1 MSFSDAPD
9 PDDPLA
15 AREQEVMAGIA
26 EGETDQ
32 PLSVRLSQR
41 DGVPVIQLRG
51 ELDMYTAGLFRA
63 RMEEALAGRP
73 PALVV
78 DLSGAAYVD
87 SSGLAILLRAAGQLP
102 GRLHVVSPKERVTRL
117 FQATGLSGRMK
128 LHRSLAEAMLHVA
141 MG

>member
-1 MSFSDAPD
+1 MSFVEASD

-15 AREQEVMAGIA
+15 AREQEVMAGLA
-26 EGETDQ
+26 EGETDE
-32 PLSVRLSQR
+32 PLTVRLLQR
-41 DGVPVIQLRG
+41 DGTPVIQLQG

-63 RMEEALAGRP
+63 RLEEALAGRP

-102 GRLHVVSPKERVTRL
+102 GRLHVVSPKERITRL
-117 FQATGLSGRMK
+117 FQATGLTNRMK
-128 LHRSLAEAMLHVA
+128 LHRSLPEALLHVA

>member
-1 MSFSDAPD
+1 MSFVEAPD

-15 AREQEVMAGIA
+15 AREQEVMAGLA
-26 EGETDQ
+26 DGETDE
-32 PLSVRLSQR
+32 PLTVRLTHR
-41 DGVPVIQLRG
+41 EGAPVIQLRG

-78 DLSGAAYVD
+78 DLSAAAYVD

-102 GRLHVVSPKERVTRL
+102 GRLHVVSPKERITRL
-117 FQATGLSGRMK
+117 FQATGLTSRMK
-128 LHRSLAEAMLHVA
+128 LHRSLAEALLHVA

>member
-1 MSFSDAPD
+1 
-9 PDDPLA
+9 
-15 AREQEVMAGIA
+15 MAGLA
-26 EGETDQ
+26 EGETDE
-32 PLSVRLSQR
+32 PLTVRLIQR
-41 DGVPVIQLRG
+41 DGTPVIQLQG

-63 RMEEALAGRP
+63 RLEEALAGRP

-102 GRLHVVSPKERVTRL
+102 GRLHVVSPKERITRL
-117 FQATGLSGRMK
+117 FQATGLTNRMK
-128 LHRSLAEAMLHVA
+128 LHRSLPEALLHVA